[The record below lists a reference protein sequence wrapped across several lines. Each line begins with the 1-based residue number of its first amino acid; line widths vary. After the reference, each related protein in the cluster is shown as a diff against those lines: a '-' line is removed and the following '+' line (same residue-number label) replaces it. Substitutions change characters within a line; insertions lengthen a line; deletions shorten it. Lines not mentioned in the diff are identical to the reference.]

1 MKPKPRPKA
10 ALQTNRPD
18 QGLTFRSIILISLW
32 AGLVTGLT
40 EVLIQS
46 FRKFGLHQL
55 IGLGLDYIWMAPL
68 ADALIFLAVG
78 LLFSLYAW
86 RFTRINNIRL
96 LIFILVF
103 VFGFSTIQYL
113 PIHWLAMEI
122 LSLGIAVAGTNAVQN
137 HKTTFTKLVRVS
149 IPDLDRGYHPG
160 WDHPAL
166 IPMAARTA
174 VPGQFTPG

>member
-1 MKPKPRPKA
+1 MNSKPRPKA
-10 ALQTNRPD
+10 ALKTNRPD
-18 QGLTFRSIILISLW
+18 QSLTFRSIILISLW
-32 AGLVTGLT
+32 AGLVTGLM

-68 ADALIFLAVG
+68 ADAMIFLTIG
-78 LLFSLYAW
+78 LLFSFYAS
-86 RFTRINNIRL
+86 RFTRVNSIRL

-122 LSLGIAVAGTNAVQN
+122 LSLGIAVAGANAVQN
-137 HKTTFTKLVRVS
+137 HKTTLIKLARVS
-149 IPDLDRGYHPG
+149 IPDLDRDYRPG